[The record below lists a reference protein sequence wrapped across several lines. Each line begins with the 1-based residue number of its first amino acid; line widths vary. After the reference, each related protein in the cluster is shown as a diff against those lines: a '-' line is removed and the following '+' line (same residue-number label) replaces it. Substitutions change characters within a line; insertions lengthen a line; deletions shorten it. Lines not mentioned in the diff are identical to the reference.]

1 MAERGAKNIVTIS
14 RSGLLDIAAQ
24 SLIAKLKATGVF
36 VSVKRCDITS
46 EIQVQQIV
54 QDILREMPPIRGV
67 IQSAMV
73 LQVCV
78 TQLKVAIAPIA
89 NKTISPA
96 QDSLFDKM
104 TYGEWMGAID
114 PKVKGTWNLHTQ
126 LPTSLD
132 FFIMLSSAVAVSG
145 NVGQSNYAAGCSFQD
160 SLARFRRS
168 HGLPA
173 HSINV
178 GAAGE
183 AGYVSENTDVAATL
197 RKQGF
202 GTMSVA
208 ELLGHLDHLIADP
221 PSEPRKS
228 QTILGLLPSGNEVG
242 LGEST
247 WMNDTKFAHVRR
259 QGSAG
264 SQMLG
269 AESGALAAISS
280 ATNVEE
286 ATEVICKAIVG
297 QLSKMI
303 GIPVDHIN
311 TARSLDHYGVDSLVA
326 VELRNWI
333 GAYIKANV
341 PLMVLRSA
349 DSIRALAELV
359 TKESRLVDDA
369 IKIAAPQ
376 E

>member
-1 MAERGAKNIVTIS
+1 
-14 RSGLLDIAAQ
+14 
-24 SLIAKLKATGVF
+24 
-36 VSVKRCDITS
+36 
-46 EIQVQQIV
+46 
-54 QDILREMPPIRGV
+54 
-67 IQSAMV
+67 
-73 LQVCV
+73 
-78 TQLKVAIAPIA
+78 
-89 NKTISPA
+89 
-96 QDSLFDKM
+96 M
-104 TYGEWMGAID
+104 TYEQWIGAID
-114 PKVKGTWNLHTQ
+114 PKIKGTWNLHTQ
-126 LPTSLD
+126 LPANLD

-160 SLARFRRS
+160 SLACFRRNR
-168 HGLPA
+168 GLPA

-183 AGYVSENTDVAATL
+183 AGFVSENTDVAATL

-208 ELLGHLDHLIADP
+208 ELLGHLDHLITDP
-221 PSEPRKS
+221 PNEPRKS

-242 LGEST
+242 LGESV
-247 WMNDTKFAHVRR
+247 WMNDTKFVHVRR
-259 QGSAG
+259 QGSAR

-280 ATNVEE
+280 AAHMEE
-286 ATEVICKAIVG
+286 ATDIICKAIVG

-303 GIPVDHIN
+303 GIPIDHIN
-311 TARSLDHYGVDSLVA
+311 TSKSLDHYGVDSLVA

-341 PLMVLRSA
+341 PLMVLRSTE
-349 DSIRALAELV
+349 SIQALAELV
-359 TKESRLVDDA
+359 TKESRLVDDT
-369 IKIAAPQ
+369 IKAAAPQ